1 MNKIEP
7 SGVYGDGRG
16 TLYVV
21 ATPIGNMGDISGRA
35 IEVLSHADM
44 VAAEDTRHTGL
55 LLSRLGISVPLISCH
70 EHNEVGRS
78 QRILAELGEGK
89 SVALVSDAGTPGISD
104 PGEVV
109 IAQAIEAGFHVVPI
123 PGPTAFV
130 PALTISGLPTSQFMF
145 VGFLPRKPKE
155 RRRAL
160 AELAS
165 VPATLIFYEA
175 PHRLAAMLDDAAHEL
190 GDRRIAVCWE
200 LTKKFERIWRGSLS
214 CAVAQA
220 GHDDRGEVVIVVEG
234 ARKAECEAISLEQGV
249 IEAAADAVAVA
260 DAGTGTSLKDAAEK
274 AATRAGV
281 PWRKVYAEAIKLQRG
296 KQR

>member
-1 MNKIEP
+1 MNRIEP
-7 SGVYGDGRG
+7 SGVSGDGRG

-35 IEVLSHADM
+35 IEVLSQADI

-55 LLSRLGISVPLISCH
+55 LLSRLGVSVPLISCH

-89 SVALVSDAGTPGISD
+89 NVALVSDAGTPGISD

-109 IAQAIEAGFHVVPI
+109 IAQAIEAGFCVVPI
-123 PGPTAFV
+123 PGATAFV
-130 PALTISGLPTSQFMF
+130 PALTLSGLPTSQFMF

-165 VPATLIFYEA
+165 VPVTLIFYEA

-200 LTKKFERIWRGSLS
+200 LTKKFERVWRGNLS
-214 CAVAQA
+214 CAVEKA
-220 GHDDRGEVVIVVEG
+220 GHDDRGEIVIVVEG
-234 ARKAECEAISLEQGV
+234 ARTTECDAISLEQGV
-249 IEAAADAVAVA
+249 TEAAAAAVAMT
-260 DAGTGTSLKDAAEK
+260 DAGTGTRLKDAAEK
-274 AATRAGV
+274 AAARAGV
-281 PWRKVYAEAIKLQRG
+281 PWRKVYAEAIRLQRG
-296 KQR
+296 K